1 MGIGTEITSPNIDY
15 AKLAQSLGVAS
26 EGPISNPNDLGAAI
40 RRGIQVVK
48 RGEPYLI
55 DAVTQAR

>member
-1 MGIGTEITSPNIDY
+1 MD
-15 AKLAQSLGVAS
+15 SLEKAEAAGVAAS
-26 EGPISNPNDLGAAI
+26 GPISDPKELGPAI
-40 RRGIQVVK
+40 RRGIEVVK

>member
-1 MGIGTEITSPNIDY
+1 M
-15 AKLAQSLGVAS
+15 GVAA
-26 EGPISNPNDLGAAI
+26 EGPISNPNDLATAI

-55 DAVTQAR
+55 DAVTQPR